1 MAEVQMLSIDGID
14 ITKPINFAPRELT
27 LFKEEL
33 DKQFSEGKGVIDVFK
48 ALHNAAYLAML
59 ERGIQQLKNG
69 YGHFHELIEVED
81 E

>member
-1 MAEVQMLSIDGID
+1 MLKQDNLD
-14 ITKPINFAPRELT
+14 ISKPINFAPRELK

-33 DKQFSEGKGVIDVFK
+33 DKQFAEGKGVDISK
-48 ALHNAAYLAML
+48 ALHNASYLAML
-59 ERGIQQLKNG
+59 ERGFNQLRDG

>member
-1 MAEVQMLSIDGID
+1 MLNSEDLD
-14 ITKPINFAPRELT
+14 VSKPINFAPRELT

-33 DKQFSEGKGVIDVFK
+33 DKQLAEGKGVDILK
-48 ALHNAAYLAML
+48 ALHNASYLAML
-59 ERGIQQLKNG
+59 ERGFRQIKDG